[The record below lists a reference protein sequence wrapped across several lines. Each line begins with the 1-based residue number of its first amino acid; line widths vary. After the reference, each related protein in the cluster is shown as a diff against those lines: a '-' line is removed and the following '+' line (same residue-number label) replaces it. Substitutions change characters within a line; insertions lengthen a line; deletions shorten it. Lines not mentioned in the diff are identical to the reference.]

1 MIVDC
6 CQYGTYIHLFY
17 ISEIS
22 KNIDSETNQL
32 VMNDCKHQQRCS
44 KDLLPFAINIEL
56 LMSGKKEDI
65 GSEYVTLKDATKTR

>member
-22 KNIDSETNQL
+22 KNVDSETNQEL
-32 VMNDCKHQQRCS
+32 MNSGKHQQLCS
-44 KDLLPFAINIEL
+44 KDLLPFAMNIAL
-56 LMSGKKEDI
+56 LMSGNKEDTR
-65 GSEYVTLKDATKTR
+65 SEYVSFIDATKIK